1 MPFTGNQEKAKD
13 GGFLFSW
20 IPGEG
25 DSSSLDPWNPCWMLP
40 PRRPNLAR
48 WHASV
53 RTRRGCTPGPASV
66 SGVLGCSGAAQRRP
80 KEGGSGCCH
89 LFGATYPL
97 ATLSLEAV
105 EQAHV
110 AYLNALLEADPGP
123 SKSRV
128 LLRLRLAA
136 ESADRLSRLV
146 RLAPNSEYAL
156 PGCTTFISSCRDE
169 PHGRRV
175 VMSQKPREHP
185 FPAGS
190 FKGARPGARPHV
202 LHFPK
207 PSLPADDARN
217 GGPRI
222 PLSMWVPPCMGAEP
236 PALAP
241 RTLGASGG

>member
-1 MPFTGNQEKAKD
+1 MFRSEHDAAV
-13 GGFLFSW
+13 L
-20 IPGEG
+20 PGRQA
-25 DSSSLDPWNPCWMLP
+25 C
-40 PRRPNLAR
+40 LA
-48 WHASV
+48 
-53 RTRRGCTPGPASV
+53 
-66 SGVLGCSGAAQRRP
+66 CSGATQRDAQRR
-80 KEGGSGCCH
+80 EGASAATF
-89 LFGATYPL
+89 FGVTYSL

-110 AYLNALLEADPGP
+110 TYLNALLEADPGP

-190 FKGARPGARPHV
+190 FKGARPGARPRV

-241 RTLGASGG
+241 RTHWGLRGMSIWR

>member
-1 MPFTGNQEKAKD
+1 MEPM
-13 GGFLFSW
+13 L
-20 IPGEG
+20 
-25 DSSSLDPWNPCWMLP
+25 DSAAQASKSCSVACFGQDTTRLYSRAGKRAWRAQVP
-40 PRRPNLAR
+40 PSDAQKRE
-48 WHASV
+48 
-53 RTRRGCTPGPASV
+53 
-66 SGVLGCSGAAQRRP
+66 GAAAATF
-80 KEGGSGCCH
+80 
-89 LFGATYPL
+89 FGVTYSL

-110 AYLNALLEADPGP
+110 SYLNALLEADPGP

-241 RTLGASGG
+241 RTHWGLRGMSIWR